1 MSTMSLQQLPAI
13 LTWTEPEK
21 SGVLFAPVL
30 LALLGL
36 CYNSLISVLAY
47 SALALLTLVAG
58 CKTYTYVM
66 VKVLKKLPAEPSS
79 DPLTPFYDINLEVPA
94 DSVVNLSAYVTDIVN
109 SGLSELRRLFL
120 AENLL
125 DSAKFGIS
133 LYCLTYIGSWF
144 NLLTLVILAWVALF
158 TLPKLYLNNQPA
170 VDDVVEKLKAQVL
183 ELQGKVVSFL
193 PAAAKTVPSEEIKKE
208 E

>member
-1 MSTMSLQQLPAI
+1 MG
-13 LTWTEPEK
+13 EPEK

-94 DSVVNLSAYVTDIVN
+94 DSVVNLSAYATDIVN

-170 VDDVVEKLKAQVL
+170 DDDVEKLKVQGL

-193 PAAAKTVPSEEIKKE
+193 PAAAKTVPSEV
-208 E
+208 

>member
-1 MSTMSLQQLPAI
+1 MG
-13 LTWTEPEK
+13 EPEK

-58 CKTYTYVM
+58 CKTYTYIM

-79 DPLTPFYDINLEVPA
+79 DLLTPFYDINLELPA
-94 DSVVNLSAYVTDIVN
+94 GSVVNLSAYMTDIVK
-109 SGLSELRRLFL
+109 SWLSELKRLLL
-120 AENLL
+120 AENLI
-125 DSAKFGIS
+125 DSAKFGII
-133 LYCLTYIGSWF
+133 LYCFTYIGSWF

-158 TLPKLYLNNQPA
+158 TLPKLYLNNQVV
-170 VDDVVEKLKAQVL
+170 VDDVVEKMKVQAMELK
-183 ELQGKVVSFL
+183 GKVVPFV
-193 PAAAKTVPSEEIKKE
+193 PAAPKSVPSNDTTPIKE
-208 E
+208 VESSYDTTP